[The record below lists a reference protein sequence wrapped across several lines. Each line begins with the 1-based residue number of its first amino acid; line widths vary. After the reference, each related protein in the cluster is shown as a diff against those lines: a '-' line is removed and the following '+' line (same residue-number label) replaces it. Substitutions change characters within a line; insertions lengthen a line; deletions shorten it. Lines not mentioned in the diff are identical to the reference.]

1 MYKRQTSVGVAT
13 FPGDAADPADLM
25 RNADAALYA
34 GKRGGR
40 NRVVPFSEVVDEEAV
55 GTVSERFG
63 APTRA

>member
-1 MYKRQTSVGVAT
+1 VGVAT
-13 FPGDAADPADLM
+13 FPGDAADPADLL

-34 GKRGGR
+34 GKRAGR
-40 NRVVPFSEVVDEEAV
+40 DRVVPYAEVVDGEPV